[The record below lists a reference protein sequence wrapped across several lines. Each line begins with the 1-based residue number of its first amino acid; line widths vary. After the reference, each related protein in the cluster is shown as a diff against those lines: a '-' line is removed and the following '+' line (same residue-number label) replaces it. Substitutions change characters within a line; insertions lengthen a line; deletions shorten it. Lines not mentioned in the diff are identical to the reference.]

1 MRKRALTLL
10 GVGTLLLGLAA
21 PGPAAAQ
28 DLVAA
33 QVFVS
38 LAQRPDPGERA
49 EYLKLHAGRHVEG
62 TGNVEAVLPRSYFD
76 TSVPHTNP
84 VVALLH
90 VGSGRK
96 VVCGLPRLLTQD
108 EMQKFPEGAPVSF
121 FGILADAQDWG
132 EWSTLYLGNCTLSRR

>member
-1 MRKRALTLL
+1 MNRRALS
-10 GVGTLLLGLAA
+10 LLGLALLL
-21 PGPAAAQ
+21 GPAAPGLTTAQ

-38 LAQRPDPGERA
+38 LAQRPDPSARA
-49 EYLKLHAGRHVEG
+49 EYLQRHAGQRVDG

-90 VGSGRK
+90 VSAGRK
-96 VVCGLPRLLTQD
+96 VVCGLPRLLTQE
-108 EMQKFPEGAPVSF
+108 EMREFPEGTPVSF
-121 FGILADAQDWG
+121 FGNLADAQDWG
-132 EWSTLYLGNCTLSRR
+132 EWSTLYLGECTLSRR